1 MQPNRVKP
9 LLRVVWWVEA
19 RSNAGSKGWWM
30 ACVWPKQPLWMTKY
44 SPCHKVNI
52 KYSHRILSND
62 GITCSQWKWAVKWSP
77 FNEQNRGK
85 YHSKKVE
92 LGRFSAWKHSCIFII
107 WFYRGS
113 IWAFSNSHR
122 PQWKMIKRSSLG
134 VWKQSCSELW
144 SFGQPETHNAA
155 SVLWS
160 EQHTTKY

>member
-1 MQPNRVKP
+1 MLAAKVGEWLACGQ
-9 LLRVVWWVEA
+9 
-19 RSNAGSKGWWM
+19 SNH
-30 ACVWPKQPLWMTKY
+30 CEWPSIAHVTK
-44 SPCHKVNI
+44 STSSTLTEFFQMIVLH
-52 KYSHRILSND
+52 
-62 GITCSQWKWAVKWSP
+62 AVSESELWSP

-85 YHSKKVE
+85 YHSSKKVE

-160 EQHTTKY
+160 EQHTTKYWEAKQCW